1 MKIFAKFATIIL
13 STILVSACSPEI
25 VDAIYPTSYKVES
38 VISNPLAEKLRQN
51 ALNSDNPKFIITIGQ
66 SHIRKNEV
74 AYNSNGSVIGYIIE
88 LEVPVKIASKSKVI
102 FQKKIISSKYFN
114 SKDISSSNQENLLD
128 AEKDLYSRSFK
139 KLMNIIKS
147 LDENQT

>member
-13 STILVSACSPEI
+13 STILVNACSPEI

-74 AYNSNGSVIGYIIE
+74 AYNSNGSAIGYIIE

>member
-25 VDAIYPTSYKVES
+25 VGAIYPTSYKVES

-74 AYNSNGSVIGYIIE
+74 AYNSNGSAIGYIIE

-102 FQKKIISSKYFN
+102 FQKKIISSKYFK

>member
-1 MKIFAKFATIIL
+1 MKIFAKFASIIL
-13 STILVSACSPEI
+13 STILASSCSPEI
-25 VDAIYPTSYKVES
+25 VEAIYPSSYKVEGAM
-38 VISNPLAEKLRQN
+38 SNPLAEKLNQN
-51 ALNSDNPKFIITIGQ
+51 TINSDNPKFIITIGQ

-74 AYNSNGSVIGYIIE
+74 AYSSNGSVIGYVIE

-102 FQKKIISSKYFN
+102 FQKKIISSKYFK

-128 AEKDLYSRSFK
+128 AEKALYSRSFK

-147 LDENQT
+147 LNENQT

>member
-13 STILVSACSPEI
+13 STILVNACSPEI

-74 AYNSNGSVIGYIIE
+74 AYNSNGSAIGYIIE

-102 FQKKIISSKYFN
+102 FQKKIISSKYFK

>member
-13 STILVSACSPEI
+13 STILVNACSPEI

-74 AYNSNGSVIGYIIE
+74 AYNSNGSAIGYIIE

-102 FQKKIISSKYFN
+102 FQKKIISSKYFK

-128 AEKDLYSRSFK
+128 AEKALYSRSFK

>member
-74 AYNSNGSVIGYIIE
+74 AYNSNGSAIGYIIA

-102 FQKKIISSKYFN
+102 FQKKIISSKYFK
-114 SKDISSSNQENLLD
+114 SKDISSSNQESLLG

>member
-1 MKIFAKFATIIL
+1 MKIFAKFTTIIL

-25 VDAIYPTSYKVES
+25 VDAIYPSSYKVES

-74 AYNSNGSVIGYIIE
+74 AYNSNGSAIGYIIE

>member
-1 MKIFAKFATIIL
+1 MKIFAKFASIIL
-13 STILVSACSPEI
+13 FTILVSACSPEM
-25 VDAIYPTSYKVES
+25 VEAIYPSSYKVEG
-38 VISNPLAEKLRQN
+38 VMSNPLAEKLSQN
-51 ALNSDNPKFIITIGQ
+51 AINSDNPKFIITIGQ

-102 FQKKIISSKYFN
+102 FQKKIISSKYFK

-128 AEKDLYSRSFK
+128 AEKALYSRSFK
-139 KLMNIIKS
+139 KLMNIMKS
-147 LDENQT
+147 LNENQT

>member
-13 STILVSACSPEI
+13 STILVNACSPEI

-66 SHIRKNEV
+66 SYIRKNEV
-74 AYNSNGSVIGYIIE
+74 AYNSNGSAIGYILE
-88 LEVPVKIASKSKVI
+88 LEVPVKIASKSKVV
-102 FQKKIISSKYFN
+102 FQKKITSSKYFK
-114 SKDISSSNQENLLD
+114 SKDISSSNQENLLY
-128 AEKDLYSRSFK
+128 AEKALYSRSFK

-147 LDENQT
+147 LNENQT